1 MTRTNDFRVVKIFS
15 DFEDIAKFHKKITE
29 MEMQGWEV
37 FSIHDDAV
45 LGAKKIR
52 FTCWLRKV
60 KK

>member
-1 MTRTNDFRVVKIFS
+1 MTVHDYTAISSEIYFM
-15 DFEDIAKFHKKITE
+15 DIAKFHKKITE

-37 FSIHDDAV
+37 FSINDDAV